1 MKILT
6 PRNNKDFY
14 DYLTGIYGIDE
25 KVVFDRRT
33 FTILKNLDSPIF
45 STVKRP
51 HDSKKQYWK
60 YKFDEAENKD
70 FDRPF
75 GSFIY
80 SLLEAGNHWY
90 IFRTERYLDDYGK
103 VNIDWCFIKK
113 IVVDKKMH
121 SGETPLTFY
130 QNIEYIRFSILWL
143 RELSSIEEIKRS
155 LKNGIPNPIIKDTP
169 ITSLVKADDVYQGIY
184 AYISSLND
192 IDYID
197 NRNDIQKL
205 ESAGFDKK
213 TSFRKIK

>member
-1 MKILT
+1 MKIIT

-51 HDSKKQYWK
+51 HDSKKGYWK
-60 YKFDEAENKD
+60 YEFDEAENKY
-70 FDRPF
+70 FGRPF

-90 IFRTERYLDDYGK
+90 IFRTERYLDDYGN
-103 VNIDWCFIKK
+103 VNLDWSFIKK
-113 IVVDKKMH
+113 IVLDKMMH

-130 QNIEYIRFSILWL
+130 QNIEYVRNILWI
-143 RELSSIEEIKRS
+143 RRLSSIEEIKRS
-155 LKNGIPNPIIKDTP
+155 LKNGIPNPIIKDTS
-169 ITSLVKADDVYQGIY
+169 ITSLVKADDVYHGIY
-184 AYISSLND
+184 AYISSLYD

-197 NRNDIQKL
+197 NRNDVQKL